1 MEMQPGTSEMR
12 FEGEGPGA
20 VIRRHEM
27 LRSDATEGFA
37 RRPARLIAL
46 TGILAFL
53 APFAARGSQ
62 VPSVVVS
69 SVATVPAT
77 GLGIY
82 QTDPAFDAC
91 GNIYTIQTGAV
102 YYPDSA
108 VNGGMISE
116 TPAGGGTVATVL
128 PAGGPSYDSN
138 SLAID
143 QSKSNL
149 YVTEGAG
156 GTSVYRIPIVNCV
169 PQVTQKTAV
178 SISNLGPVSY
188 YWNGSAVAADSA
200 GDVFIATDVTCC
212 GASTNEL
219 LEESPAGAGTVLLPD
234 LSNPITSMVLDA
246 GNNIFYV
253 SAGAVYKLAYSS
265 GTYSSKPA
273 TFGKGYQT
281 AIGVSIDSLG
291 NLYVADS
298 GNSKISG
305 SSAIFEIPNEGS
317 AGLNASDQFIV
328 AAGVPVTGPVAIDAS
343 ANLYYTD
350 LYSTNA
356 GASIYELTRNFANAG
371 SIAIGS
377 SGTSTL
383 NVVFNAAVTPAAIEF
398 VPGNGIFASTKG
410 TTCAANTAYKV
421 AETCVVSVGFAPTS
435 PGLAQGALVLAD
447 SAGAELAATNLYG
460 TGLGAGLTADPG
472 TVTSIG
478 SGMKTPASVALDASG
493 DLFIADSGSNKVWEI
508 AKGSTTPQAVGSGL
522 AGPTGVAADGIGNVY
537 IADTGNNRIVLVP
550 VVNGALSSSAQTVL
564 VPEGTIVAGS
574 PLNNPAGVSVD
585 AQGNL
590 YIADTGNSRVV
601 FLPPSNDWS
610 AEGALTLGSG
620 FERPLAVTV
629 TSSGL
634 IYIADSGNG
643 KVYSISYPAEAVGKT
658 LVATGFNDPSAL
670 ATDAAGDLFAVDKGN
685 SQVLRIPN
693 VSGSLVT
700 TSSLNVSLGIADPY
714 GLAIDPAG
722 DLYVSDDEN
731 AAAYVVA
738 RTKST
743 QSFGKWNPKTTSDP
757 ASFQVENSGN
767 QGLTFATP
775 YYVATGSTSS
785 FTQLSSE
792 PDACASAGS
801 VAAGSSCTLEATF
814 TPAAFEAY
822 SETLVLKSNATNAS
836 APEVIFTGTGAATLA
851 TTTKLTITSPSG
863 NPYYQEAIALRVSV
877 TASAGTPTGSVALI
891 VDGVQSATG
900 TLSNGTA
907 TFSLAEGLTGGS
919 HTMEAAYQGA
929 VSGLIVFSPSD
940 SQPVTID
947 VSRVAT
953 ATALSFST
961 LFINPVSQP
970 AGQSFTL
977 TANVGSSH
985 SGILTG
991 TVSFIITYSGGAS
1004 VTVAAPLKPAGGGG
1018 FQATYSYAP
1027 TLPATV
1033 TSYDV
1038 VSIVASYS
1046 GDENFNGSSSA
1057 AQSLDV
1063 APAAGSVVV
1072 APSALSLTGSSSIT
1086 FTSTSYGGWQG
1097 VVGYKCLASTLPAN
1111 SLCVFSPGQVP
1122 VEFSTSSA
1130 PYPPATTQ
1138 MTVVVNNPPN
1148 SPAQSSML
1156 WWLGGLTGLS
1166 LLWMR
1171 RRMMRGARGI
1181 LCTLI
1186 GSAAFTVAAGGIM
1199 SCGSSV
1205 QFPTPAGTSTITVV
1219 ASVDPYT
1226 SGSNSNSNPTT
1237 QPCTAGP
1244 SEPPCSQPTFQVKL
1258 TVP

>member
-1 MEMQPGTSEMR
+1 
-12 FEGEGPGA
+12 
-20 VIRRHEM
+20 M
-27 LRSDATEGFA
+27 LRSDRTEGLT

-53 APFAARGSQ
+53 SPFAVRGSQ
-62 VPSVVVS
+62 APPVVVS
-69 SVATVPAT
+69 SVGTVPAA

-102 YYPDSA
+102 YFPDSA

-116 TPAGGGTVATVL
+116 APAGGGTVTTVL

-138 SLAID
+138 SLIMD
-143 QSKSNL
+143 QSKNNL

-169 PQVTQKTAV
+169 PQVTQKTAI

-188 YWNGSAVAADSA
+188 YWSGSAVAADLA

-219 LEESPAGAGTVLLPD
+219 LEESSAGAGTALLPD

-246 GNNIFYV
+246 ANNIYYV

-305 SSAIFEIPNEGS
+305 SSAIFEIPNEGN
-317 AGLNASDQFIV
+317 AGLNPSNQFVVAS
-328 AAGVPVTGPVAIDAS
+328 GVPVTGPLAIDGS
-343 ANLYYTD
+343 GNIYYTD

-371 SIAIGS
+371 SIAVGS
-377 SGTSTL
+377 SGTSVL
-383 NVVFNAAVTPAAIEF
+383 NVVFNAAATLAAIDF
-398 VPGNGIFASTKG
+398 VPGNGVFVSAKG
-410 TTCAANTAYKV
+410 TTCAASTAYKI
-421 AETCVVSVGFAPTS
+421 AESCVVSAGFTPAA

-447 SAGAELAATNLYG
+447 SAGAALATADLYG

-478 SGMKTPASVALDASG
+478 SGLKTPISVALDASG

-508 AKGSTTPQAVGSGL
+508 AKGNTTLQSIGSGL
-522 AGPTGVAADGIGNVY
+522 AGPSGVAADGLGNVY
-537 IADTGNNRIVLVP
+537 IADTGNNRIVQIP
-550 VVNGALSSSAQTVL
+550 VVNEALSTSAQTVL
-564 VPEGTIVAGS
+564 IPEGTIVAGS

-601 FLPPSNDWS
+601 FLPPADNWS

-629 TSSGL
+629 ASSGL

-670 ATDAAGDLFAVDKGN
+670 AVDAAGDLFVVDKGN

-693 VSGSLVT
+693 LSGSLVT
-700 TSSLNVSLGIADPY
+700 TSALNVSLGIADPY
-714 GLAIDPAG
+714 GLAIDQEG
-722 DLYVSDDEN
+722 NLYVSDDVN

-738 RTKST
+738 RTKSA
-743 QSFGKWNPKTTSDP
+743 QSFGKRNPKTTSDP

-767 QGLTFATP
+767 QSLTFATP
-775 YYVATGSTSS
+775 YYVATGDTSS
-785 FTQLSSE
+785 FAQLSSE
-792 PDACASAGS
+792 PDACASGGS

-822 SETLVLKSNATNAS
+822 SETLDLKSNATNAF
-836 APEVIFTGTGAATLA
+836 APEVIFSGTGAATLA
-851 TTTKLTITSPSG
+851 TTTKLTITSPGRS
-863 NPYYQEAIALRVSV
+863 PYYEEAIALKVSV
-877 TASAGTPTGSVALI
+877 AASAGTPVGNVALM

-900 TLSNGTA
+900 TLSNGAA

-919 HTMEAAYQGA
+919 HTLQAAYQGA

-940 SQPVTID
+940 SQQVTVD
-947 VSRVAT
+947 VSRVST

-961 LFINPVSQP
+961 LFINPASQP
-970 AGQSFTL
+970 AGQPFTL
-977 TANVGSSH
+977 TASVGSSH
-985 SGILTG
+985 SGVLTG
-991 TVSFIITYSGGAS
+991 TVSFIVTYSEGGS
-1004 VTVAAPLKPAGGGG
+1004 ITGTAPLNPAGGGG

-1027 TLPATV
+1027 TVPATV
-1033 TSYDV
+1033 STYDV
-1038 VSIVASYS
+1038 VSIVASYG
-1046 GDENFNGSSSA
+1046 GDENFSGSSSA
-1057 AQSLDV
+1057 TQLLDV

-1072 APSALSLTGSSSIT
+1072 APSATRLTGGSSIT
-1086 FTSTSYGGWQG
+1086 FTATSYGGWQG

-1111 SLCVFSPGQVP
+1111 AICVFSPGQIP
-1122 VEFSTSSA
+1122 VEYSTPSA

-1138 MTVVVNNPPN
+1138 LTVVVNNPPN
-1148 SPAQSSML
+1148 SPAQSSMP

-1166 LLWMR
+1166 LFCMR

-1181 LCTLI
+1181 LWMLI
-1186 GSAAFTVAAGGIM
+1186 GSAALTAMAGGVM
-1199 SCGSSV
+1199 SCGGGA
-1205 QFPTPAGTSTITVV
+1205 QFLTPAGTSSITVV
-1219 ASVDPYT
+1219 ASVDPYA
-1226 SGSNSNSNPTT
+1226 SGSSSNSNPIT

-1244 SEPPCSQPTFQVKL
+1244 SQPPCSQPTFQIKL